1 MPDSALKPLLLRN
14 ALDRIRAQGNT
25 PTPPPQDDPGTLR
38 GAAFNALFDVM
49 GGNTDDQAKRSRAT
63 RTANMLAG
71 SGRTV
76 ADFTPIVGDA
86 LAVGDARDAFKQGRY
101 GEGALLGGLAALG
114 MVPLVGDLAKK
125 GGDELL
131 DKSYRM
137 AHRPPRPES
146 GSVLNNLTDIYGDD
160 IYGPNALRY
169 FGMGSDYRKA
179 DTESINAIRKARN
192 NPNAEVTVFRAVPKN
207 VGDDILEGDWVSLSE
222 EYAKKHGESALYGDY
237 KIIKKKAKASELST
251 SGDALSEWG
260 YWPSNQ

>member
-25 PTPPPQDDPGTLR
+25 PTPPPQDDPRTLR
-38 GAAFNALFDVM
+38 GTAFNALFDVM

-125 GGDELL
+125 GADLAMDTRRAL
-131 DKSYRM
+131 PKQM
-137 AHRPPRPES
+137 FPEANR
-146 GSVLNNLTDIYGDD
+146 VTNLNRT
-160 IYGPNALRY
+160 GPTW
-169 FGMGSDYRKA
+169 D
-179 DTESINAIRKARN
+179 AITRE
-192 NPNAEVTVFRAVPKN
+192 NPAMKNSPDMVTVYRATIGNEIRPNDFVAANKEIAESHLQN
-207 VGDDILEGDWVSLSE
+207 LVDR
-222 EYAKKHGESALYGDY
+222 GEKA
-237 KIIKKKAKASELST
+237 KIISIKVPT
-251 SGDALSEWG
+251 SSLLMANDATEFVYFPIS
-260 YWPSNQ
+260 Q